1 MSNRIHI
8 KKYPNRRLY
17 DTERSIYITQEDVAD
32 LIKKGYRIEVTD
44 VKTGEDITA
53 IILTQIIMNKA
64 RENNS
69 LLPVSM
75 LHLVIQYGENLLHE
89 FFDKYLEKTIENY
102 LDYRK
107 RMDDQ
112 FNAYL
117 EMGMGFTNFA
127 EKAFREISPVNFFS
141 SGREQFEDENTK
153 NSDKKDKS
161 GDS

>member
-1 MSNRIHI
+1 MPTRIHI

-17 DTERSIYITQEDVAD
+17 DTDRSVYITQEDVAD
-32 LIKKGYRIEVTD
+32 LITQGYRIEVTD

-127 EKAFREISPVNFFS
+127 EKAFKEINPASFFS
-141 SGREQFEDENTK
+141 SPRERERNDDGKDDENE
-153 NSDKKDKS
+153 KD
-161 GDS
+161 GGT